1 MKKYL
6 SDKIGE
12 NILDIS
18 GEKDIDLGQGQKWG
32 PPDYKMEY
40 DSPVGWIGISLNVL
54 NLYDIDDNSCLSNK
68 NKSGEWYIAYQG
80 TKVFQIWYL
89 L

>member
-1 MKKYL
+1 
-6 SDKIGE
+6 
-12 NILDIS
+12 
-18 GEKDIDLGQGQKWG
+18 
-32 PPDYKMEY
+32 MEY
-40 DSPVGWIGISLNVL
+40 DPPVDWIGISLNVL